1 MDQNFQTLDLQECLE
16 RMKIGDAAA
25 RNELID
31 GVCQRLEHLARKM
44 LRNYPRIKRWA
55 DTDDVFQNSVIRL
68 MRSLEDVQPDTM
80 SAFFGL
86 AATQIRRELIDLA
99 RHYYGPRGLGT
110 NQQQLPSHLT
120 DEGGPE
126 EFDPPDDTENSNDL
140 ERWAQFHE
148 EVENLSPK
156 QREVFS
162 LIYYH
167 GWTQKQVAEL
177 FGVVERT
184 VRTWWHDALESLK
197 EKLQGEIPT

>member
-1 MDQNFQTLDLQECLE
+1 MDQNFQTLDLQACLD
-16 RMKIGDAAA
+16 RMKEGDAAA
-25 RNELID
+25 RNELIG

-44 LRNYPRIKRWA
+44 LRNYPRIKRWT

-68 MRSLEDVQPDTM
+68 MRSLEHVQPETM

-99 RHYYGPRGLGT
+99 RHYYGPQGLGT
-110 NQQQLPSHLT
+110 HQKQISTHLSE
-120 DEGGPE
+120 EGNE
-126 EFDPPDDTENSNDL
+126 SFDPPDLTQNSNDL

-148 EVENLSPK
+148 EVENLPPK

-167 GWTQKQVAEL
+167 GWTQKQVGEL

-184 VRTWWHDALESLK
+184 VRTWWHETLDSLR